1 MWLVATYRSP
11 PVWTLQGSPYP
22 WAGAILHQ
30 SPCDDAQG
38 TCWPGSSELSPHN
51 QFLSLTRPRP
61 FLTLSA
67 WFAPRLGQISLQL
80 PWAPC
85 FAVLGP
91 AHPGMVQGPCWTGR
105 AEWVMLHSLL
115 CRQTPQ
121 KTQKTKKT
129 RVGNIGEHPGARHF
143 LSMFWEK
150 ATAIFVPPQG
160 GTKAIITHHHGQLL
174 LSTWQMP
181 FG

>member
-1 MWLVATYRSP
+1 MSAFKFQSVKLKLNKKPSSSCCTGHTSSTRGTCGWWPRIGHCPSGPCRALP
-11 PVWTLQGSPYP
+11 GL

-51 QFLSLTRPRP
+51 RFLSLTRPRP

-67 WFAPRLGQISLQL
+67 WFAPRLGQVSLQL
-80 PWAPC
+80 TRAPC

-105 AEWVMLHSLL
+105 AE
-115 CRQTPQ
+115 
-121 KTQKTKKT
+121 
-129 RVGNIGEHPGARHF
+129 
-143 LSMFWEK
+143 
-150 ATAIFVPPQG
+150 
-160 GTKAIITHHHGQLL
+160 
-174 LSTWQMP
+174 
-181 FG
+181 